1 MSRVRENNIKN
12 CMYFDHLINSN
23 NLDPNNIKVDEKSC
37 KSILIYYINYVTTN
51 SVKPLYFIIN
61 KIYGYTKEHNGNKNL
76 ILVHTD
82 ESKDTLKNYEELW
95 KKIKYL
101 I

>member
-1 MSRVRENNIKN
+1 MSRVREINIKN
-12 CMYFDHLINSN
+12 CMYFDHLINTKN
-23 NLDPNNIKVDEKSC
+23 IDPNNVKVDEKSY
-37 KSILIYYINYVTTN
+37 KSILIYYIGYVTID

-61 KIYGYTKEHNGNKNL
+61 KIYGYIEEHNGNKNL

-82 ESKDTLKNYEELW
+82 ESKDTLKKHEELW